1 MFKWIAKKFVIGKVN
16 DLLEEY
22 KDNIGTVK
30 STLLLWTE
38 RLEKV
43 LACLKKALSKL
54 DDNKLD
60 EDELKEAV
68 DDVTSLVKEW

>member
-1 MFKWIAKKFVIGKVN
+1 MLRWIAKKFIIGRIN

-22 KDNIGTVK
+22 KDNIGKVK

-43 LACLKKALSKL
+43 LACLKKALTKL

>member
-1 MFKWIAKKFVIGKVN
+1 MIKWIAKKFIIGKVN

-22 KDNIGTVK
+22 QDNIGKVK
-30 STLLLWTE
+30 STLLIWTE

-43 LACLKKALSKL
+43 LACLKKALAKL
-54 DDNKLD
+54 DDGKID
-60 EDELKEAV
+60 EEELQQAV